1 MILNSR
7 MERKNSRIPRW
18 PSMFFVVSLLKFE
31 IIIDLSSELVNYF
44 IQALELLDGIN
55 HFVAAS
61 TGFIHFEWILFHFID
76 ISLLILD
83 NF

>member
-1 MILNSR
+1 MILNLR

-18 PSMFFVVSLLKFE
+18 PSVFSVVSLLKCE
-31 IIIDLSSELVNYF
+31 IINDLSSERANYF
-44 IQALELLDGIN
+44 IQALKLLDGIN

-76 ISLLILD
+76 ISFLILD